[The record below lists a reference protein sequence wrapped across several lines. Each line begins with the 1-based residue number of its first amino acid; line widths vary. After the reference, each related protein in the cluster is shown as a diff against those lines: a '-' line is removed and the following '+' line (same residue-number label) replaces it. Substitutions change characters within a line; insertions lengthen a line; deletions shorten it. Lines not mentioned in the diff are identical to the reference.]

1 MPRDAL
7 RSLAIMWTV
16 LTAAACT
23 LIPQEQED
31 TVPAPV
37 EQPDPSLAVI
47 GTHLEM
53 MARLTQT
60 SPAEQAEIVRAARDA
75 AELSPT
81 TSNRLSYALA
91 LSAPG
96 HGQSDPAAARQLL
109 TELLARPETLL
120 PAERALAWVCLRDAE
135 QRMILQAENARL
147 QGDAARIERER
158 SASTNRRLQA
168 EIEENA
174 RLKKALAEAQA
185 KLDEIKRIERS
196 IVERSPSDNNRS
208 P

>member
-1 MPRDAL
+1 MRRDAL
-7 RSLAIMWTV
+7 RTLAMLCAV
-16 LTAAACT
+16 MGAAACT
-23 LIPQEQED
+23 LMPQPDEE
-31 TVPAPV
+31 PEPLPV
-37 EQPDPSLAVI
+37 TQPDPSLAVI
-47 GTHLEM
+47 GTHLDM
-53 MARLTQT
+53 MARLTQAT
-60 SPAEQAEIVRAARDA
+60 PAEQAEIVRAARDA
-75 AELSPT
+75 AELTPT

-91 LSAPG
+91 LATPG
-96 HGQSDPAAARQLL
+96 HGQADPAAARQLL

-135 QRMILQAENARL
+135 QRLILQAENARL
-147 QGDAARIERER
+147 QSDAARVERER

-168 EIEENA
+168 EIEENT

-196 IVERSPSDNNRS
+196 IVERSPSDSNRS

>member
-1 MPRDAL
+1 MRRDAL
-7 RSLAIMWTV
+7 RTLAMLCAV
-16 LTAAACT
+16 MGAAACT
-23 LIPQEQED
+23 LMPQPDEE
-31 TVPAPV
+31 PEPLPV
-37 EQPDPSLAVI
+37 TQPDPSLAVI
-47 GTHLEM
+47 GTHLDM
-53 MARLTQT
+53 MARLTQAT
-60 SPAEQAEIVRAARDA
+60 PAEHAEIVRAARDA
-75 AELSPT
+75 AELTPT

-91 LSAPG
+91 LATPG
-96 HGQSDPAAARQLL
+96 HGQADPAAARQLL

-135 QRMILQAENARL
+135 QRLILQAENARL
-147 QGDAARIERER
+147 QSDAARVERER

-168 EIEENA
+168 EIEENT

-196 IVERSPSDNNRS
+196 IVERSPSDSNRS

>member
-1 MPRDAL
+1 MRRDAL
-7 RSLAIMWTV
+7 RTLAMLCAV
-16 LTAAACT
+16 MGAAACT
-23 LIPQEQED
+23 LMPQPDEE
-31 TVPAPV
+31 PEPLPV
-37 EQPDPSLAVI
+37 TQPDPSLAVI
-47 GTHLEM
+47 GTHLDM
-53 MARLTQT
+53 MARLTQAT
-60 SPAEQAEIVRAARDA
+60 PAEQAEIVRAARDA
-75 AELSPT
+75 AELTPT

-91 LSAPG
+91 LATPG
-96 HGQSDPAAARQLL
+96 HGQADPAAARQLL

-135 QRMILQAENARL
+135 QRLILQAENARL
-147 QGDAARIERER
+147 QSDAARVERER

-168 EIEENA
+168 EIEENT

>member
-7 RSLAIMWTV
+7 RALAV
-16 LTAAACT
+16 LCAVLSTAACT
-23 LIPQEQED
+23 LMPQSEEG
-31 TVPAPV
+31 PEPLPV
-37 EQPDPSLAVI
+37 VQPDPSLAVI

-53 MARLTQT
+53 MARLTQAT
-60 SPAEQAEIVRAARDA
+60 PAEQAEIVRAARDA
-75 AELSPT
+75 AELAPT

-91 LSAPG
+91 LATPG
-96 HGQSDPAAARQLL
+96 HGQADPAAARQLL

-135 QRMILQAENARL
+135 QRLILQAENARL
-147 QGDAARIERER
+147 QSDAARIERER

-168 EIEENA
+168 EIEENT

-196 IVERSPSDNNRS
+196 IVERSPSDANRS

>member
-1 MPRDAL
+1 MRPEWRAL
-7 RSLAIMWTV
+7 AVLYAGLA
-16 LTAAACT
+16 AAACT
-23 LIPQEQED
+23 LIPPTEQRPS
-31 TVPAPV
+31 PAPV
-37 EQPDPSLAVI
+37 QQADPSLAVI
-47 GTHLEM
+47 GTHLDM
-53 MARLTQT
+53 MARLTQAT
-60 SPAEQAEIVRAARDA
+60 PAEQAEIVRAERDA

-91 LSAPG
+91 LVTPG
-96 HGQSDPAAARQLL
+96 HGLSDPATARQLL
-109 TELLARPETLL
+109 TELLARPEALL

-135 QRMILQAENARL
+135 QRLILQAENSRL
-147 QGDAARIERER
+147 QSDAARLERER

-168 EIEENA
+168 EIDENA

-196 IVERSPSDNNRS
+196 IVERAPSDNNRS

>member
-1 MPRDAL
+1 MRRDAL
-7 RSLAIMWTV
+7 RTLAAWCAVMS
-16 LTAAACT
+16 AAACT
-23 LIPQEQED
+23 LMPQPDEE
-31 TVPAPV
+31 PEPLPV
-37 EQPDPSLAVI
+37 TQPDPSLAVI
-47 GTHLEM
+47 GTHLDM
-53 MARLTQT
+53 MARLTQAT
-60 SPAEQAEIVRAARDA
+60 PAEQAEIVRAARDA
-75 AELSPT
+75 AELTPT

-91 LSAPG
+91 LATPG
-96 HGQSDPAAARQLL
+96 HGQADPAAARQLL

-135 QRMILQAENARL
+135 QRLILQAENARL
-147 QGDAARIERER
+147 QSDAARVERER

-168 EIEENA
+168 EIEENT

-196 IVERSPSDNNRS
+196 IVERSPSDSNRS

>member
-1 MPRDAL
+1 MRRDAL
-7 RSLAIMWTV
+7 RTLAV
-16 LTAAACT
+16 LCAVMSAAACT
-23 LIPQEQED
+23 LMPQPDEE
-31 TVPAPV
+31 PEPLPV
-37 EQPDPSLAVI
+37 TQPDPSLAVI
-47 GTHLEM
+47 GTHLDM
-53 MARLTQT
+53 MARLTQAT
-60 SPAEQAEIVRAARDA
+60 PAEQAEIVRAARDA
-75 AELSPT
+75 AELTPT

-91 LSAPG
+91 LATPG
-96 HGQSDPAAARQLL
+96 HGQADPAAARQLL

-135 QRMILQAENARL
+135 QRLILQAENARL
-147 QGDAARIERER
+147 QSDAARVERER

-168 EIEENA
+168 EIEENT

>member
-1 MPRDAL
+1 MRRDAL
-7 RSLAIMWTV
+7 RTLAMLCAV
-16 LTAAACT
+16 MGAAACT
-23 LIPQEQED
+23 LMPQPDEE
-31 TVPAPV
+31 PEPLPV
-37 EQPDPSLAVI
+37 TQPDPSLAVI
-47 GTHLEM
+47 GTHLDM
-53 MARLTQT
+53 MGRLTQAT
-60 SPAEQAEIVRAARDA
+60 PAEQAEIVRAARDA
-75 AELSPT
+75 AELTPT

-91 LSAPG
+91 LATPG
-96 HGQSDPAAARQLL
+96 HGQADPAAARQLL

-135 QRMILQAENARL
+135 QRLILQAENARL
-147 QGDAARIERER
+147 QSDAARVERER

-168 EIEENA
+168 EIEENT

>member
-1 MPRDAL
+1 MRRDAL
-7 RSLAIMWTV
+7 RTLAMLCAV
-16 LTAAACT
+16 LSAAACT
-23 LIPQEQED
+23 LMPQPDEGPE
-31 TVPAPV
+31 PLPV
-37 EQPDPSLAVI
+37 TQPDPSLAVI
-47 GTHLEM
+47 GTHLDM
-53 MARLTQT
+53 MARLTQAT
-60 SPAEQAEIVRAARDA
+60 PAEQAEIVRAARDA
-75 AELSPT
+75 AELTPT

-91 LSAPG
+91 LATPG
-96 HGQSDPAAARQLL
+96 HGQADPAAARQLL

-135 QRMILQAENARL
+135 QRLILQAENARL
-147 QGDAARIERER
+147 QSDAVRMERER

-168 EIEENA
+168 EIEENT

-196 IVERSPSDNNRS
+196 IVERSPSDSNRS

>member
-1 MPRDAL
+1 MRHNAL
-7 RSLAIMWTV
+7 RLMAIVCVV
-16 LTAAACT
+16 LGAAACT
-23 LIPQEQED
+23 LIPPQESP
-31 TVPAPV
+31 TPAPV
-37 EQPDPSLAVI
+37 VQSDPSLAVI

-60 SPAEQAEIVRAARDA
+60 SPAEQAEIVRASRDA
-75 AELSPT
+75 ADLAPT

-91 LSAPG
+91 LATPG

-109 TELLARPETLL
+109 TELLARPEALL

-135 QRMILQAENARL
+135 QRLILQAENARL

-168 EIEENA
+168 EIEENT

-196 IVERSPSDNNRS
+196 IVERSPSDSNRS

>member
-1 MPRDAL
+1 MRREWRAL
-7 RSLAIMWTV
+7 ALLCAG

-23 LIPQEQED
+23 LIPQAD
-31 TVPAPV
+31 NGPAPIPV
-37 EQPDPSLAVI
+37 PQSDPSLAVI

-53 MARLTQT
+53 MARLTQAT
-60 SPAEQAEIVRAARDA
+60 PAEQAEIVRAARDA

-91 LSAPG
+91 LVTPG
-96 HGQSDPAAARQLL
+96 HGLSDPATARQLL
-109 TELLARPETLL
+109 TELLARPEALL

-135 QRMILQAENARL
+135 QRLILQAENARL
-147 QGDAARIERER
+147 QGDAVRVERER

-168 EIEENA
+168 EIDENA
-174 RLKKALAEAQA
+174 RLKKQLAEAQA

-196 IVERSPSDNNRS
+196 IVERAPSDNNRS

>member
-1 MPRDAL
+1 MPQPDEEPEPL
-7 RSLAIMWTV
+7 
-16 LTAAACT
+16 
-23 LIPQEQED
+23 
-31 TVPAPV
+31 PV
-37 EQPDPSLAVI
+37 TQPDPSLAVI
-47 GTHLEM
+47 GTHLDM
-53 MARLTQT
+53 MARLTQAT
-60 SPAEQAEIVRAARDA
+60 PAEQAEIVRAARDA
-75 AELSPT
+75 AELTPT

-91 LSAPG
+91 LATPG
-96 HGQSDPAAARQLL
+96 HGQADPAAARQLL

-135 QRMILQAENARL
+135 QRLILQAENARL
-147 QGDAARIERER
+147 QSDAARVERER

-168 EIEENA
+168 EIEENT

>member
-1 MPRDAL
+1 MRRDAL
-7 RSLAIMWTV
+7 RTLAMVCAV
-16 LTAAACT
+16 LSAAACT
-23 LIPQEQED
+23 LMPQPDEGPE
-31 TVPAPV
+31 PLPV
-37 EQPDPSLAVI
+37 TQPDPSLAVI
-47 GTHLEM
+47 GTHLDM
-53 MARLTQT
+53 MARLTQAT
-60 SPAEQAEIVRAARDA
+60 PAEQAEIVRAARDA
-75 AELSPT
+75 AELTPT

-91 LSAPG
+91 LATPG
-96 HGQSDPAAARQLL
+96 HGQADPAAARQLL

-135 QRMILQAENARL
+135 QRLILQAENARL
-147 QGDAARIERER
+147 QSDAVRMERER

-168 EIEENA
+168 EIEENT

-196 IVERSPSDNNRS
+196 IVERSPSDSNRS

>member
-1 MPRDAL
+1 MPPTDDGP
-7 RSLAIMWTV
+7 S
-16 LTAAACT
+16 
-23 LIPQEQED
+23 
-31 TVPAPV
+31 PAPV
-37 EQPDPSLAVI
+37 QQSDPSLAVI

-53 MARLTQT
+53 MARLTQAT
-60 SPAEQAEIVRAARDA
+60 PAEQAEIVRSARDA
-75 AELSPT
+75 AELAPT

-91 LSAPG
+91 LVTPG
-96 HGQSDPAAARQLL
+96 HGLSDPATARQLL
-109 TELLARPETLL
+109 TELLARPEALL

-135 QRMILQAENARL
+135 QRLILQAENSRL
-147 QGDAARIERER
+147 QSDAARIERER

-168 EIEENA
+168 EIDENA

-196 IVERSPSDNNRS
+196 IVERAPSDNRS

>member
-1 MPRDAL
+1 MRRDAL
-7 RSLAIMWTV
+7 RTLAMLCAV
-16 LTAAACT
+16 LSAAACT
-23 LIPQEQED
+23 LMPQPDEGPE
-31 TVPAPV
+31 PLPV
-37 EQPDPSLAVI
+37 AQPDPSLAVI
-47 GTHLEM
+47 GTHLDM
-53 MARLTQT
+53 MARLTQAT
-60 SPAEQAEIVRAARDA
+60 PAEQAEIVRAARDA
-75 AELSPT
+75 AELTPT

-91 LSAPG
+91 LATPG
-96 HGQSDPAAARQLL
+96 HGQADPAAARQLL

-135 QRMILQAENARL
+135 QRLILQAENARL
-147 QGDAARIERER
+147 QSDAVRVERER

-168 EIEENA
+168 EIEENT

-196 IVERSPSDNNRS
+196 IVERSPSDGNRS